1 VQGHFILDKAMF
13 YSSSCTRQAERVNAL
28 YEAGI
33 AAGQPDLLRLH
44 QPGHG
49 IFSSM
54 HVKTTIIDAT
64 VIYSGSPNL
73 THNGLEHN
81 KEHFFRMT
89 QANVVEAVVTDFEA
103 TWMDSQPVTG
113 VMIALMKSQAVERA
127 RKKAESLGQHTRNR
141 RSVSLNRSLS
151 SELRQAGK

>member
-49 IFSSM
+49 MYSSM
-54 HVKTTIIDAT
+54 HVKTTIIDEL
-64 VIYSGSPNL
+64 VIYSGSPNM

-81 KEHFFRMT
+81 KEHLFRMT
-89 QANVVEAVVTDFEA
+89 QANVVASVVTDFEA
-103 TWMDSQPVTG
+103 TWMESQPVTQ
-113 VMIALMKSQAVERA
+113 VMIELMKSQAVERA
-127 RKKAESLGQHTRNR
+127 RKKAESSGQHTRRN

-151 SELRQAGK
+151 TELRQAGR